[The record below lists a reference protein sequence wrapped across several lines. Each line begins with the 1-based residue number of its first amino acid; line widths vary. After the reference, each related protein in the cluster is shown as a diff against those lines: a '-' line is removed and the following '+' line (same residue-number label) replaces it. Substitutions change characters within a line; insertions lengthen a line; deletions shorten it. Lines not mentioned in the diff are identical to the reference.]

1 MVAVTLDMIDE
12 QRALTGEIILYS
24 KPDGT
29 PLLDVRLDEDTVWLS
44 QAQMVSLFDKD
55 LRTISEHVQNV
66 FKEGEL
72 DASSVI
78 RKFRITAKDGKKY
91 KVNHYNLDVV
101 ISVGYRVKSS
111 RGTQFRIWATKVLRE
126 HLLRGFT
133 VYEKRLLEQK
143 QRWEEMQQTMGLLGR
158 MIEKRSFSTDE
169 SDGLLQVIAE
179 YAKALD
185 LLDDYDHQRLK
196 TPQGLQSV
204 ANEMRLTY
212 EMSRS
217 AIKHLGEKTAGAS
230 DLFGREKDNGLQG
243 TLGAIYQSFNGQD
256 LYPSIDEKAAHL
268 LYFVVK
274 NHAFVD
280 GNKRIGAFLFL
291 WFLSMHNALYGV
303 AGAKR
308 LSDSTI
314 VALTLLIAESK
325 PDEKEIMT
333 KLILLLLQ
341 LGSKAE

>member
-1 MVAVTLDMIDE
+1 MTDE
-12 QRALTGEIILYS
+12 PQLLTGEIILYS
-24 KPDGT
+24 QPDGT

-55 LRTISEHVQNV
+55 LRTISEHVKNI

-72 DASSVI
+72 DETSVI

-91 KVNHYNLDVV
+91 RVNHYNLDVV
-101 ISVGYRVKSS
+101 ISVGYRVKSN

-133 VYEKRLLEQK
+133 VYEQRLLEQR

-169 SDGLLQVIAE
+169 SEGLLQVIAE

-185 LLDDYDHQRLK
+185 LLDDYDHQRLRA
-196 TPQGLQSV
+196 PQGLQPFAGKGQLS
-204 ANEMRLTY
+204 Y
-212 EMSRS
+212 EMSRA
-217 AIKHLGEKTAGAS
+217 AISQLRERTAGAS
-230 DLFGREKDNGLQG
+230 ELFGREKDPGLKSA
-243 TLGAIYQSFNGQD
+243 LGAIYQSFNGKD
-256 LYPSIDEKAAHL
+256 LYPSVDEKAAHL

-291 WFLSMHNALYGV
+291 WFLNVHNALRGHGGV
-303 AGAKR
+303 KR
-308 LSDSTI
+308 LPDSTL
-314 VALTLLIAESK
+314 VALTLLIAESR
-325 PDEKEIMT
+325 PAEKEIMT
-333 KLILLLLQ
+333 KLILLLMQ
-341 LGSKAE
+341 LGDKAE